1 MSSKAEDLETINAL
15 RRFVVECADLRELER
30 SLGRF
35 NVFEVLKSAE
45 SELRHS
51 NMLAWLLD
59 PEESHGLGDFF
70 LRRWLMLVL
79 HEAEDQERDLGLDPV
94 EVDTEPFSRV
104 EVLRE
109 WHRIDVLV
117 KIRLKHE
124 EWLIVIENK
133 VNATQSKGQL
143 ERYRTDVERAYP
155 NARKVFLF
163 LTKSTEIP
171 ADERYI
177 STRYET
183 VQRVVSLCLDE
194 GNDMLG
200 AGPKYLLEQ
209 YHHLLTERFMA
220 NSKAVDLALKIY
232 REHRDALDFIIEQIP
247 DKLSEV
253 GSGLS
258 QLVKDEG
265 YWTKSSKPVILLP
278 PQWHV
283 SQNMAANGWPLVCL
297 EVRISEGKAVLAAQ
311 ARQELK
317 DAAWRQKL
325 FLLAKQESWLS
336 QNSSK
341 PGPIWFTFFNHP
353 LTEIPFEDGTPE
365 EIAQEIFAKVQEA
378 LRTDRF
384 SGMVKKVSELLRE
397 LGQQEQK
404 EA

>member
-1 MSSKAEDLETINAL
+1 
-15 RRFVVECADLRELER
+15 VECADLRELER

-35 NVFEVLKSAE
+35 NVFDVLKSAE

-59 PEESHGLGDFF
+59 PDESHGLHEFF

-79 HEAEDQERDLGLDPV
+79 HEAADQERDLGLDPV
-94 EVDTEPFSRV
+94 EVDTEPFTRV

-109 WHRIDVLV
+109 WHHIDVLV
-117 KIRLKHE
+117 KIRLMNE
-124 EWLIVIENK
+124 EWVIAIENK
-133 VNATQSKGQL
+133 VKATQSQGQL
-143 ERYRTDVERAYP
+143 ERYRKDVERVFP
-155 NARKVFLF
+155 HARKVFLF

-183 VQRVVSLCLDE
+183 VQRVVSLCLEE

-200 AGPKYLLEQ
+200 TGPKYLLEQ
-209 YHHLLTERFMA
+209 YNHLLTERFMA

-253 GSGLS
+253 GSGVS
-258 QLVKDEG
+258 QLVEAAG
-265 YWTKSSKPVILLP
+265 FWTRSSKPVILLP
-278 PQWHV
+278 PDWRV
-283 SQNMAANGWPLVCL
+283 PQNIAANGWPLVCL

-317 DAAWRQKL
+317 DPAWRQKL
-325 FLLAKQESWLS
+325 FLLAKQENWLS
-336 QNSSK
+336 YNATK
-341 PGPIWFTFFNHP
+341 PGPIWFSFYSHP
-353 LTEIPFEDGTPE
+353 LTEIPFADGTPE
-365 EIAQEIFAKVQEA
+365 EIAQEIFAKVKEA
-378 LRTDRF
+378 LRTERF
-384 SGMVKKVSELLRE
+384 AGMVGKVAGLMGELN
-397 LGQQEQK
+397 QEAVVIQ
-404 EA
+404 